1 MQTSTRAPD
10 ALLSLRDSFAL
21 HLAADRS
28 PKTSKIYLQALDH
41 LIAHLEAKGMPT
53 GTRAVKRDHVESY
66 LAKRRG
72 EVAPATLS
80 IEYRALQQFFKWA
93 AEEDEIAR
101 SPMEKLTAPR
111 IPDKPVPLVP
121 VDDFKKLLKSTT
133 GREIVDRRDAAIL
146 LMLFDTGIR
155 RGELAGL
162 KLADVELKDRL
173 AYVTGKGGH
182 TRAVRFGTKTA
193 IAIDRYLRLR
203 RGHRYADSEAL
214 WIGQDGP
221 LGVSSFGQ
229 MIAKRAAAA
238 GLSRIHAHQF
248 RHGFAHQWLAE
259 GGQEGDLMRLAGWKS
274 RQMLGR
280 YGASAADERA
290 RAAYRSPADRLDG
303 KR

>member
-1 MQTSTRAPD
+1 MVQTSTRAPD

-28 PKTSKIYLQALDH
+28 PKTSRIYLQALDK
-41 LIAHLEAKGMPT
+41 LIAHLDSKGMPT
-53 GTRAVKRDHVESY
+53 STRGVRREHVESY
-66 LAKRRG
+66 FAERRG

-80 IEYRALQQFFKWA
+80 IEFRALQQFFKWA
-93 AEEDEIAR
+93 AEEDEIDR
-101 SPMEKLTAPR
+101 SPMEKMTAPR
-111 IPDKPVPLVP
+111 VPDKPVPLVP
-121 VDDFKKLLKSTT
+121 VEDFRKMLKTVT
-133 GREIVDRRDAAIL
+133 GREIVDRRDMAIL
-146 LMLFDTGIR
+146 LTLFDTGIR

-162 KLADVELKDRL
+162 KMTDVDLKDRI

-182 TRAVRFGTKTA
+182 TRAVRFGGKTA
-193 IAIDRYLRLR
+193 QAIDRYLRLR
-203 RGHRYADSEAL
+203 RTHRYADSEML

-221 LGVSSFGQ
+221 LSAGAFGQ

-238 GLSRIHAHQF
+238 GLPRIHAHQF

-274 RQMLGR
+274 RQMLNR

-290 RAAYRSPADRLDG
+290 RAAYKSPADKL
-303 KR
+303 

>member
-1 MQTSTRAPD
+1 MVQSSTRAPD

-28 PKTSKIYLQALDH
+28 PKTLRIYLAALDR

-53 GTRAVKRDHVESY
+53 GTRAVKREHVEAY
-66 LAKRRG
+66 FADRRG
-72 EVAPATLS
+72 DVAPATLS
-80 IEYRALQQFFKWA
+80 IEFRALQQFFRWA
-93 AEEDEIAR
+93 AEEDEIDR
-101 SPMEKLTAPR
+101 SPMEKMKPPR
-111 IPDKPVPLVP
+111 VPDRPVPLVP
-121 VDDFKKLLKSTT
+121 VDDFRKLLKTTT
-133 GREIVDRRDAAIL
+133 GRELVDRRDAAIL
-146 LMLFDTGIR
+146 LLLFDTGIR

-162 KLADVELKDRL
+162 KLADIELHERL

-182 TRAVRFGTKTA
+182 MRAVRFGAKTA

-203 RGHRYADSEAL
+203 KGHRFAESEAL

-221 LGVSSFGQ
+221 LTVSAFGQ
-229 MIAKRAAAA
+229 MIAKRAVAA
-238 GLSRIHAHQF
+238 GLPRIHAHQF

-274 RQMLGR
+274 RQMLSR

-290 RAAYRSPADRLDG
+290 RAAYRSPADRL
-303 KR
+303 

>member
-1 MQTSTRAPD
+1 
-10 ALLSLRDSFAL
+10 
-21 HLAADRS
+21 
-28 PKTSKIYLQALDH
+28 
-41 LIAHLEAKGMPT
+41 
-53 GTRAVKRDHVESY
+53 
-66 LAKRRG
+66 
-72 EVAPATLS
+72 
-80 IEYRALQQFFKWA
+80 
-93 AEEDEIAR
+93 
-101 SPMEKLTAPR
+101 MEKMKAPR
-111 IPDKPVPLVP
+111 VPDKPVPLVP
-121 VDDFKKLLKSTT
+121 VDDFKKLLKTVT

-162 KLADVELKDRL
+162 KLADVELHDRI

-193 IAIDRYLRLR
+193 IAVDRYLRLR
-203 RGHRYADSEAL
+203 KSHRYADSEML

-221 LGVSSFGQ
+221 LTVGAFGQ

-238 GLSRIHAHQF
+238 GLTRIHAHQF

-274 RQMLGR
+274 RQMLNR

-290 RAAYRSPADRLDG
+290 RAAYRSPADRL
-303 KR
+303 

>member
-1 MQTSTRAPD
+1 MVQTSTRAPD

-28 PKTSKIYLQALDH
+28 PKTSRIYLSALDH

-53 GTRAVKRDHVESY
+53 GTRAVRREHVESY
-66 LAKRRG
+66 FAERR
-72 EVAPATLS
+72 ETVAPATLS
-80 IEYRALQQFFKWA
+80 IEFRALQQFFRWA
-93 AEEDEIAR
+93 AEEDEIDR
-101 SPMEKLTAPR
+101 SPMEKMKAPR
-111 IPDKPVPLVP
+111 VPDSPVPLVP
-121 VDDFKKLLKSTT
+121 VDDFRKLLKTAT
-133 GREIVDRRDAAIL
+133 GREIVDRRDVAIL

-162 KLADVELKDRL
+162 KLADVELKDRI

-203 RGHRYADSEAL
+203 KGHRYADSEAL

-221 LGVSSFGQ
+221 LTVSSFGQ

-238 GLSRIHAHQF
+238 GLPRIHAHQF
-248 RHGFAHQWLAE
+248 RHGFAHQWLAG

-290 RAAYRSPADRLDG
+290 RAAYKSPADKL
-303 KR
+303 

>member
-1 MQTSTRAPD
+1 MVQTSTRAPD
-10 ALLSLRDSFAL
+10 ALLSLRDSFEL

-28 PKTSKIYLQALDH
+28 PKTSVIYLHALDH
-41 LIAHLEAKGMPT
+41 LIAHLESKGMPT
-53 GTRAVKRDHVESY
+53 GTRAVKREHVESY
-66 LAKRRG
+66 FAERRAQ
-72 EVAPATLS
+72 VAPATLS
-80 IEYRALQQFFKWA
+80 IEFRALQQFFRWA
-93 AEEDEIAR
+93 AEEDEIDR
-101 SPMEKLTAPR
+101 SPMEKMKAPR
-111 IPDKPVPLVP
+111 VPDSPVPLVP
-121 VDDFKKLLKSTT
+121 VDDFRKLLKTAT
-133 GREIVDRRDAAIL
+133 GREIVDRRDVAIM

-162 KLADVELKDRL
+162 KLVDVDLKDRL

-193 IAIDRYLRLR
+193 VAVDRYLRLR
-203 RGHRYADSEAL
+203 KGHRHADSEAL

-221 LGVSSFGQ
+221 LTVSAFGQ

-238 GLSRIHAHQF
+238 GIARVHPHQF
-248 RHGFAHQWLAE
+248 RHGFAHAWLAD

-290 RAAYRSPADRLDG
+290 RAAYRSPADKL
-303 KR
+303 

>member
-1 MQTSTRAPD
+1 MVQTSTRAPD

-28 PKTSKIYLQALDH
+28 PKTSRIYLSALDH

-53 GTRAVKRDHVESY
+53 GTRAVRREHVESY
-66 LAKRRG
+66 FAERR
-72 EVAPATLS
+72 ETVAPATLS
-80 IEYRALQQFFKWA
+80 IEFRALQQFFRWA
-93 AEEDEIAR
+93 AEEDEIDR
-101 SPMEKLTAPR
+101 SPMEKMKAPR
-111 IPDKPVPLVP
+111 VPDSPVPLVP
-121 VDDFKKLLKSTT
+121 VDDFRKLLKTAT
-133 GREIVDRRDAAIL
+133 GREIVDRRDVAIL

-162 KLADVELKDRL
+162 KLADVELKDRI

-203 RGHRYADSEAL
+203 KGHRYADSEAL

-221 LGVSSFGQ
+221 LTVSSFGQ
-229 MIAKRAAAA
+229 MIAMRAAAA
-238 GLSRIHAHQF
+238 GLPRIHAHQF
-248 RHGFAHQWLAE
+248 RHGFAHQWLAG

-290 RAAYRSPADRLDG
+290 RAAYKSPADKL
-303 KR
+303 

>member
-1 MQTSTRAPD
+1 
-10 ALLSLRDSFAL
+10 
-21 HLAADRS
+21 
-28 PKTSKIYLQALDH
+28 
-41 LIAHLEAKGMPT
+41 
-53 GTRAVKRDHVESY
+53 
-66 LAKRRG
+66 
-72 EVAPATLS
+72 
-80 IEYRALQQFFKWA
+80 
-93 AEEDEIAR
+93 
-101 SPMEKLTAPR
+101 MERLTAPR
-111 IPDKPVPLVP
+111 IPDKPVPLVS
-121 VDDFKKLLKSTT
+121 VDAFQKLLKTTT

-193 IAIDRYLRLR
+193 IAVDRYLRLR

-229 MIAKRAAAA
+229 MIAKRAVQA
-238 GLSRIHAHQF
+238 GLPRIHAHQF
-248 RHGFAHQWLAE
+248 RHGFAHQWLAD
-259 GGQEGDLMRLAGWKS
+259 GGQEGDLMRLAGWRS
-274 RQMLGR
+274 RQMLNR

-290 RAAYRSPADRLDG
+290 RAAYRSPADRL
-303 KR
+303 

>member
-1 MQTSTRAPD
+1 MVQTSTRAPD

-28 PKTSKIYLQALDH
+28 PKTSRIYLPALDH

-53 GTRAVKRDHVESY
+53 GTRAVRREHVESY
-66 LAKRRG
+66 FAERR
-72 EVAPATLS
+72 ETVAPATLS
-80 IEYRALQQFFKWA
+80 IEFRALQQFFRWA
-93 AEEDEIAR
+93 AEEDEIDR
-101 SPMEKLTAPR
+101 SPMEKMKAPR
-111 IPDKPVPLVP
+111 VPDSPVPLVP
-121 VDDFKKLLKSTT
+121 VDDFRKLLKTAT
-133 GREIVDRRDAAIL
+133 GREIVDRRDVAIL

-162 KLADVELKDRL
+162 KLADVELKDRI

-193 IAIDRYLRLR
+193 VAIDRYLRLR
-203 RGHRYADSEAL
+203 KGHRYADCEAL

-221 LGVSSFGQ
+221 LTASAFGQ

-238 GLSRIHAHQF
+238 GLPRIHAHQF
-248 RHGFAHQWLAE
+248 RHGFAHSWLAD

-274 RQMLGR
+274 RQMLSR

-290 RAAYRSPADRLDG
+290 RAAYRSPADKLGRE
-303 KR
+303 

>member
-1 MQTSTRAPD
+1 MVQTSTRALD
-10 ALLSLRDSFAL
+10 ALTSLRDSFAL

-28 PKTSKIYLQALDH
+28 PKTSRIYLAALDH
-41 LIAHLEAKGMPT
+41 LIAHLEANGMPT
-53 GTRAVKRDHVESY
+53 GTRAVRREHVESY
-66 LAKRRG
+66 FARRRG

-80 IEYRALQQFFKWA
+80 IEYRALQQFFRWA
-93 AEEDEIAR
+93 VEEDEVGR
-101 SPMEKLTAPR
+101 SPMEKMTAPR
-111 IPDKPVPLVP
+111 VPDRPVPIVP
-121 VDDFKKLLKSTT
+121 ADVFMKLLKTTT
-133 GREIVDRRDAAIL
+133 GRELVDRRDAAIL

-155 RGELAGL
+155 RGEVAGL
-162 KLADVELKDRL
+162 KVDDVELKDRL

-182 TRAVRFGTKTA
+182 TRAIRFGTKTA

-203 RGHRYADSEAL
+203 KSHRYADNEAL

-221 LGVSSFGQ
+221 LTVGAFGQ

-238 GLSRIHAHQF
+238 GLPRIHAHQF
-248 RHGFAHQWLAE
+248 RHTFAHQWLAE

-290 RAAYRSPADRLDG
+290 RAAYRSPADRL
-303 KR
+303 

>member
-10 ALLSLRDSFAL
+10 AITSLRDSFAL

-28 PKTSKIYLQALDH
+28 PKTSAIYLQALNK

-53 GTRAVKRDHVESY
+53 STRGVRREHVESY
-66 LAKRRG
+66 FAERRG

-80 IEYRALQQFFKWA
+80 IEYRALQQFFRWA
-93 AEEDEIAR
+93 ADEDEIAT
-101 SPMEKLTAPR
+101 SPMAKMTAPR
-111 IPDKPVPLVP
+111 VPDRPVPLVP
-121 VDDFKKLLKSTT
+121 VEDFKKLLKTVT
-133 GREIVDRRDAAIL
+133 GREIVDRRDMAIL
-146 LMLFDTGIR
+146 LTLFDTGIR

-162 KLADVELKDRL
+162 KLADVELHDRI

-203 RGHRYADSEAL
+203 KGHRYADSEAL

-221 LGVSSFGQ
+221 LSAGAFGQ

-238 GLSRIHAHQF
+238 GLPRIHAHQF
-248 RHGFAHQWLAE
+248 RHGFAHQWLAD

-290 RAAYRSPADRLDG
+290 RAAYRSPADRL
-303 KR
+303 

>member
-28 PKTSKIYLQALDH
+28 PKTSRIYLSALDH

-53 GTRAVKRDHVESY
+53 GTRAVRREHVESY
-66 LAKRRG
+66 FAERR
-72 EVAPATLS
+72 ETVAPATLS
-80 IEYRALQQFFKWA
+80 IEFRALQQFFRWA
-93 AEEDEIAR
+93 AEEDEIDR
-101 SPMEKLTAPR
+101 SPMEKMKAPR
-111 IPDKPVPLVP
+111 VPDSPVPLVP
-121 VDDFKKLLKSTT
+121 VDDFRKLLKTAT
-133 GREIVDRRDAAIL
+133 GREIVDRRDVAIL

-162 KLADVELKDRL
+162 KLADVELKDRI

-203 RGHRYADSEAL
+203 KGHRYADSEAL
-214 WIGQDGP
+214 WLGQDGP
-221 LGVSSFGQ
+221 LTVSSFGQ
-229 MIAKRAAAA
+229 MLAKRAAAA
-238 GLSRIHAHQF
+238 GLPRIHAHQF
-248 RHGFAHQWLAE
+248 RHGFAHQWLAG

-290 RAAYRSPADRLDG
+290 RAAYKSPADKL
-303 KR
+303 